1 MFKNWLKFFRQ
12 DSGLV
17 FHLLPQQDGSN
28 PLTTTPRAILLHD
41 RSLTACPTW
50 KIPAYLRQRM
60 SGDRISRYN

>member
-1 MFKNWLKFFRQ
+1 MFKNWLRFFRQ
-12 DSGLV
+12 DSDLM

-28 PLTTTPRAILLHD
+28 PLTMTSKTISSPGRLQ
-41 RSLTACPTW
+41 TACPTW